1 MIVPRGKVKGGK
13 DRDDKVQT
21 ILDICLA
28 SKRDREALY
37 LRRKRYFMFGT
48 TDYAVEVK
56 YNRLQAHTD
65 LVASFLYAADHC
77 RYNIAAPRNSDDE
90 TVAQI
95 TALEDEW
102 NDTFRDTGIA
112 YMFNEAVLWSLIYDS
127 MFIKMGWNDARDQ
140 MFGRL
145 FGPHDFAV
153 YDESEPDLDSQEAF
167 VHSYSINWDNAVM
180 RLLRAG
186 KKPEIKK
193 MAVRPGV
200 FSDDMPPVLANL
212 LISSTGGPN
221 ISGAMSG
228 RATVDYEPRATY
240 DPNSDN
246 PMVRFHEVWVWDD
259 VTEDY
264 AVFTMC
270 EGVDGVLSDSRD
282 TVEAMAKVTHL
293 DSLKKRYRGKSNIF
307 IENEHPFIHV
317 RPYPKYDF
325 FWGEAHSD
333 RLIPLQVWTN
343 ERLQQISDILERQ
356 VDPAKVFSGFMGL
369 TDEKAE
375 ALGGPGTWVTDMVPG
390 AKVDELKPSM
400 PDDIFVEF
408 NQIGQIFLEA
418 SGLTE
423 TVTGQGTAGVR
434 GRGHAKQLATT
445 GSGRIKKVA
454 VGLEQ
459 PLVKIG
465 DIGIKLL
472 QRNSA
477 ERITT
482 DTQQELIPALVS
494 ERKLKMRVA
503 GHSHSPLFA
512 DESKE
517 VAALLFKSQA
527 VDREAF
533 LRMMNPPNAD
543 NLIHALR
550 KRVKAET
557 QQAAQKMA
565 AGIKEKGKAA

>member
-1 MIVPRGKVKGGK
+1 VIIPRGKIKGGK
-13 DRDDKVQT
+13 DRDDKVQM
-21 ILDICLA
+21 ILDTCLA

-112 YMFNEAVLWSLIYDS
+112 YVFNEAVLWALIYDS

-270 EGVDGVLSDSRD
+270 DGVDGVLSDSRD

-293 DSLKKRYRGKSNIF
+293 DSVKRRYQGKSNIF

-343 ERLQQISDILERQ
+343 ERLQQISDVLERQ

-400 PDDIFVEF
+400 PDDIFAEF

-482 DTQQELIPALVS
+482 DTQQELIPALVA

-512 DESKE
+512 DDSREQ
-517 VAALLFKSQA
+517 AAGLFKA
-527 VDREAF
+527 GCIDREML
-533 LRMMNPPNAD
+533 LRTLNPPGVD
-543 NLIHALR
+543 GMIHALR

-557 QQAAQKMA
+557 QQAQQKLA
-565 AGIKEKGKAA
+565 AGIKDKGKAA

>member
-112 YMFNEAVLWSLIYDS
+112 YMFNEAVLWALIYDS

-317 RPYPKYDF
+317 RPYPLYNF

-369 TDEKAE
+369 SDEKAE
-375 ALGGPGTWVTDMVPG
+375 ALGGPGTWVLDMVPG

-400 PDDIFVEF
+400 PDDIFAEF

-482 DTQQELIPALVS
+482 DTQQELIPALVA

-512 DESKE
+512 DDSREQ
-517 VAALLFKSQA
+517 AAGLFKA
-527 VDREAF
+527 GCIDREML
-533 LRMMNPPNAD
+533 LRTLNPPGVD
-543 NLIHALR
+543 GMIHALR

-557 QQAAQKMA
+557 QQAQQKLA

>member
-77 RYNIAAPRNSDDE
+77 RSNIAAPRNSDDE

-112 YMFNEAVLWSLIYDS
+112 YMFNEAVLWALIYDS

-221 ISGAMSG
+221 ISGAMTG

-293 DSLKKRYRGKSNIF
+293 DSLRKRYRGKSNIF

-317 RPYPKYDF
+317 RPYPLYNF

-369 TDEKAE
+369 SDEKAE
-375 ALGGPGTWVTDMVPG
+375 ALGGPGTWVLDMVPG
-390 AKVDELKPSM
+390 AKVDELKPAM
-400 PDDIFVEF
+400 PEDIFVEF

-482 DTQQELIPALVS
+482 DTQQELIPALVA

-512 DESKE
+512 DDSREQ
-517 VAALLFKSQA
+517 AAGLFKGGCI
-527 VDREAF
+527 DREML
-533 LRMMNPPNAD
+533 LRTLNPPGVD
-543 NLIHALR
+543 GMIHALR

-557 QQAAQKMA
+557 QQAQKKLA